1 MLYKQNLHTH
11 TVYADGKNT
20 AEELILE
27 AIKKGFTSIGFSEH
41 SYMSFSDYPYQMTV
55 EDAEN
60 YKREVRALK
69 EKYKNQIDVFC
80 GLEYEYFS
88 EVPLDGYDYLIGS
101 VHYLEIDGKKVGFD
115 RSLDAVLLFL
125 NTHFNGDGLAFAK
138 SYFERVKTLPTRG
151 KFDILG
157 HFDVLTKT
165 NEKGKFLDETDER
178 YLAYGIDA
186 IRSLKS
192 KIPLFEVNTGAIG
205 RGYKST
211 PYPNLEF
218 MKEFKKQGYGA
229 VITSDCHNKDFLDC
243 GYDLA
248 KEMLL
253 EAGFKSKFILT
264 NSGFKEVDL

>member
-1 MLYKQNLHTH
+1 M
-11 TVYADGKNT
+11 
-20 AEELILE
+20 
-27 AIKKGFTSIGFSEH
+27 
-41 SYMSFSDYPYQMTV
+41 
-55 EDAEN
+55 
-60 YKREVRALK
+60 
-69 EKYKNQIDVFC
+69 
-80 GLEYEYFS
+80 
-88 EVPLDGYDYLIGS
+88 
-101 VHYLEIDGKKVGFD
+101 GFD

-125 NTHFNGDGLAFAK
+125 NTYFNGDGLAFAK
-138 SYFERVKTLPTRG
+138 SYFERIKTLPTRG

-178 YLAYGIDA
+178 YLSCGIDA